1 MENFDYCTPTEYVF
15 GRDTQSR
22 VGQLAADKLGRKVMV
37 CYGGGSAQR
46 SGLLD
51 EVRRSL
57 QCAGVEFVEL
67 GGIRPNPTDDRV
79 YEGIEVCRREGVE
92 GLLAVGGGSVIDTAK
107 AIAGGV
113 PYAGDFWDFWAGKA
127 VMTEALPV
135 GVVLTIAAAG
145 SEGSGN
151 SVITKEAEG
160 RKVSLRTNVL
170 RPRFSILN
178 PELTVTLPRYQ
189 TACGIVDMMAHIME
203 RYFSNTP
210 DCEVTDRMCE
220 GALKAI
226 VDVAPRVMADPADY
240 QARANIMWAGTI
252 AHNGICGVGRTED
265 WTSHAMEHELSALYG
280 VAHGAG
286 LSVVFPAWLEYVS
299 QFNSDKVEQFGRR
312 VFGVSSA
319 AEAICALKTFNRSLG
334 MPVTLAELGV
344 TDPDIPLLVKNLHET
359 KGPRIGAFCPTDAA
373 ASESIYRLML

>member
-15 GRDTQSR
+15 GRDTEKR
-22 VGQLAADKLGRKVMV
+22 VGALAAAKLGKKLLL
-37 CYGGGSAQR
+37 CFGGRSAR
-46 SGLLD
+46 ESGLL
-51 EVRRSL
+51 ERVERSL
-57 QCAGVEFVEL
+57 AEAGVDFVEF
-67 GGIRPNPTDDRV
+67 GGIKPNPTDDRV
-79 YEGIEVCRREGVE
+79 YEGIELCRREGI
-92 GLLAVGGGSVIDTAK
+92 GALLAVGGGSVIDTAK

-113 PYAGDFWDFWAGKA
+113 PYEGDFWDFWAGKA

-151 SVITKEAEG
+151 SVITKIDG
-160 RKVSLRTNVL
+160 GKKVSLRTNVL

-178 PELTVTLPRYQ
+178 PELTMTLPRYQ

-203 RYFSNTP
+203 RYFSNSA

-226 VDVAPRVMADPADY
+226 VDVAPRVMADPRDY

-252 AHNGICGVGRTED
+252 AHNGICGVGRVED

-286 LSVVFPAWLEYVS
+286 LSVVFPAWLEYVA
-299 QFNSDKVEQFGRR
+299 QFNSDKVAQFGRR
-312 VFGVSSA
+312 VFGVGSA
-319 AEAICALKTFNRSLG
+319 SEAITALKTFNRSIG
-334 MPVTLAELGV
+334 MPVTLAELGI
-344 TDPDIPLLVKNLHET
+344 TNPDIPLLVSKLHDT
-359 KGPRIGAFCPTDAA
+359 KGPLIGNFCPTDAE
-373 ASESIYRLML
+373 ASRRIYDLMV